1 MAMNLKPQD
10 ILVVLKLVA
19 LGDSRWSYVQLANEL
34 SMSASEIN
42 AGVKRCLAANLLLP
56 DFLDGKSPKPAR
68 KALEEFLIHGVKYAF
83 VPERGELTRGVPT
96 AYAAEPLKGQI
107 VSSDEPPPVWPY
119 AEGEVRGYS
128 FSPLYRSVPQAAI
141 ADQQL
146 YELLVL
152 VDAIRGGKAREREM
166 AICELQKRLDK
177 QW

>member
-19 LGDSRWSYVQLANEL
+19 IGDRSWSYVQLANEL

-56 DFLDGKSPKPAR
+56 DFVGGKNPKPAL
-68 KALEEFLIHGVKYAF
+68 KAVEEFLVHGVKYAF
-83 VPERGELTRGVPT
+83 VHERGELTRGVPT
-96 AYAAEPLKGQI
+96 GYAAEPLKGKI
-107 VSSDEPPPVWPY
+107 VASDELPPVWPY
-119 AEGEVRGYS
+119 PEGKVRGYS
-128 FSPLYRSVPQAAI
+128 FSPLYRSAPQAAL
-141 ADQQL
+141 ADQRL

-152 VDAIRGGKAREREM
+152 VDAIRGGKAREREI
-166 AICELQKRLDK
+166 AVSELQKRLAG